1 MFFSAHEGQ
10 SKKEEQMAKASI
22 HIKKSVGGI
31 TRHNVRY
38 SFSYSVVFL
47 DEKNEHDTNLD
58 LYKNELEKR
67 REKYT
72 ERTGQ
77 KLQKTTAKSLSAIIN
92 LEQHHTLKDL
102 APIKTELEKQFDT
115 KVYQM
120 AIHRDEGKLVHK
132 ENGRELYSGKQFF
145 LNTEDKQFYF
155 DKKFTKKVDL
165 ENYEIVK
172 NYHAHIEFLGIDS
185 NGASIRKK
193 MSRTKLQHLQTFTAK
208 ALNMERGQQSKSYTK
223 EQMKEILEK
232 VGSKKDYPSTKAYAI
247 SFNKVAKELG
257 ILIDKKKRLDVNE
270 FKNFGTAQQ
279 DKKILVKQ
287 KDLKEIIKELRTTL
301 KEQGGEREDY
311 AKLEQLNKDLKTQ
324 IKAKELTIEELE
336 EKISEYQDKLNT
348 SNKLID
354 SLKTQ
359 NNDLNEELVKKD
371 EKINSKPNLDALTTK
386 MNEEIEEVLE
396 KEKIDTKKIYGI
408 SSIISFLKKKYFEFK
423 AQIKSLTAENEELQ
437 EENTELKIK
446 VINLETKAEATPVS
460 DDEFLDTIKKL
471 NQVVKQNK
479 NKEPD
484 AEDTKDYEICE
495 VPDISK
501 SKRYR

>member
-1 MFFSAHEGQ
+1 MQ
-10 SKKEEQMAKASI
+10 KKITSLENAS
-22 HIKKSVGGI
+22 V
-31 TRHNVRY
+31 
-38 SFSYSVVFL
+38 
-47 DEKNEHDTNLD
+47 
-58 LYKNELEKR
+58 
-67 REKYT
+67 
-72 ERTGQ
+72 
-77 KLQKTTAKSLSAIIN
+77 
-92 LEQHHTLKDL
+92 
-102 APIKTELEKQFDT
+102 
-115 KVYQM
+115 
-120 AIHRDEGKLVHK
+120 
-132 ENGRELYSGKQFF
+132 
-145 LNTEDKQFYF
+145 EDKKTLHKLNSQ
-155 DKKFTKKVDL
+155 
-165 ENYEIVK
+165 VK
-172 NYHAHIEFLGIDS
+172 N
-185 NGASIRKK
+185 
-193 MSRTKLQHLQTFTAK
+193 
-208 ALNMERGQQSKSYTK
+208 
-223 EQMKEILEK
+223 
-232 VGSKKDYPSTKAYAI
+232 
-247 SFNKVAKELG
+247 NK
-257 ILIDKKKRLDVNE
+257 
-270 FKNFGTAQQ
+270 
-279 DKKILVKQ
+279 
-287 KDLKEIIKELRTTL
+287 
-301 KEQGGEREDY
+301 
-311 AKLEQLNKDLKTQ
+311 
-324 IKAKELTIEELE
+324 LTIEELQ

-484 AEDTKDYEICE
+484 TEDDWRDQLCE

-501 SKRYR
+501 SRRYR